1 MLAFIFAIFAF
12 LITPGPGVLSVMGVG
27 AGFGFAAGSR
37 YLWGLCLGNFLIG
50 LLVVSGLAAT
60 VLSVPYI
67 REILLTAS
75 IAYLLYLA
83 AKVAFAGS
91 KVGFV
96 AAENQPGFRDGIL
109 LQFINPKAYV
119 VNTALFTGFAFW
131 PDNLIQETL
140 AKVLIYN
147 ALWIPFHF
155 MWLMA
160 GITIKRLALS
170 DGTQRLIN
178 YTMAF
183 LLVFVVVLA
192 VI

>member
-1 MLAFIFAIFAF
+1 
-12 LITPGPGVLSVMGVG
+12 MGVG

-96 AAENQPGFRDGIL
+96 AAENQPGFREGIL